1 MRSKRSC
8 SQLKSIGVGVLFVG
22 PLMAA
27 SWFMLPALGQR
38 TGGPFAAQD
47 KGMPAAQLGPDY
59 DLSWH
64 TIDGGGVMFSTGGD
78 FELSGT
84 IGQPD
89 AGTLTSG
96 EYTLTGGFW
105 FALAPG
111 DCNSDGGVTLFD
123 YGDFE
128 GCLSGPGAGVAPGCA
143 CFDLNRDGTID
154 LLDFADFQSAFSG
167 S

>member
-1 MRSKRSC
+1 MRDMCHRYHVKR
-8 SQLKSIGVGVLFVG
+8 IGVGMLLVG
-22 PLMAA
+22 PLTAA
-27 SWFMLPALGQR
+27 SWFLLPALGQR
-38 TGGPFAAQD
+38 TGD
-47 KGMPAAQLGPDY
+47 GMPVAGLGPDY

-64 TIDGGGVMFSTGGD
+64 TIDGGGVMFSTGGA

-89 AGTLTSG
+89 AGTLAAG
-96 EYTLTGGFW
+96 DFELTGGFW

-128 GCLSGPGAGVAPGCA
+128 SCLSGPGAGVPPGCA
-143 CFDLNRDGTID
+143 CFDMNRDGKID
-154 LLDFADFQSAFSG
+154 LRDFAVLQSGFSG

>member
-1 MRSKRSC
+1 MRNKRYRL
-8 SQLKSIGVGVLFVG
+8 QFKRIGVGMLFVG

-27 SWFMLPALGQR
+27 SWFMLPAVGQH
-38 TGGPFAAQD
+38 TGD
-47 KGMPAAQLGPDY
+47 GMPVAELGPDY

-64 TIDGGGVMFSTGGD
+64 TIDGGGVMFSTGGA

-89 AGTLTSG
+89 AGGPLFGPPGSG
-96 EYTLTGGFW
+96 YELTGGFW

-128 GCLSGPGAGVAPGCA
+128 SCLSGPGAGVAPGCA
-143 CFDLNRDGTID
+143 CFDVNRDGRID
-154 LLDFADFQSAFSG
+154 LRDFRDFQTTYSG

>member
-1 MRSKRSC
+1 MRNKRYRL
-8 SQLKSIGVGVLFVG
+8 QFKRIGVGVLFAG

-38 TGGPFAAQD
+38 TGGPFAAQG
-47 KGMPAAQLGPDY
+47 KGMPVTGLGPDY

-64 TIDGGGVMFSTGGD
+64 SVDGGGVMFSTGGD

-89 AGTLTSG
+89 AGGPLSG
-96 EYTLTGGFW
+96 PPGSGYELTGGFW

-111 DCNSDGGVTLFD
+111 DCNSDGG
-123 YGDFE
+123 GDSVRLRQLRELPFRPRRR
-128 GCLSGPGAGVAPGCA
+128 SVPGLCV
-143 CFDLNRDGTID
+143 FRHE
-154 LLDFADFQSAFSG
+154 S
-167 S
+167 

>member
-1 MRSKRSC
+1 MRNKRYRC
-8 SQLKSIGVGVLFVG
+8 QFKRIGVGMLFVG

-27 SWFMLPALGQR
+27 SWFMLPVLGQH
-38 TGGPFAAQD
+38 TGG
-47 KGMPAAQLGPDY
+47 GMPVTQLGPDY

-64 TIDGGGVMFSTGGD
+64 TIDGGGVMFSNGGD

-128 GCLSGPGAGVAPGCA
+128 SCFSGPGAGVAPGCA
-143 CFDLNRDGTID
+143 CFDLDRDGSVD
-154 LLDFADFQSAFSG
+154 LEDFAAFARRFSG
-167 S
+167 P